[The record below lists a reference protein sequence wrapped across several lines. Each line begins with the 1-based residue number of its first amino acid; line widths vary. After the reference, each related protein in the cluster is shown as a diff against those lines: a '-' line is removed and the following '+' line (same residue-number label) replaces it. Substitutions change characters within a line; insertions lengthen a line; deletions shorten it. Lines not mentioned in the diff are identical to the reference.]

1 VNSTEKSA
9 LISREDSLLVIID
22 MQERLVP
29 VVTNHEKVVVNTKRL
44 LALADVLRLPVVVTE
59 QEKLGSTIAEIS
71 ENITDF
77 EPISKLSFNC
87 FSCEAFAQRVGEVR
101 RNTLIICGI
110 EAHICVTQTALRAYP
125 QFRVHVVSD
134 AISSRSPD
142 NVSVAI
148 ERMAASGVTIT
159 STEMVIYELLQKA
172 GTEEFK
178 RMLPHVK

>member
-1 VNSTEKSA
+1 MNNTDKSA
-9 LISREDSLLVIID
+9 LISREDSLIVIID
-22 MQERLVP
+22 VQERLVP
-29 VVTNHEKVVVNTKRL
+29 AMSHHEKVVANTKRL
-44 LALADVLRLPVVVTE
+44 LVLADVLRLPVVVTE
-59 QEKLGSTIAEIS
+59 QEKLGTTIAEIS
-71 ENITDF
+71 TNITDF
-77 EPISKLSFNC
+77 QPISKLSFDC
-87 FSCEAFAQRVGEVR
+87 FSCEAFARRVGKFR

-110 EAHICVTQTALRAYP
+110 EAHICVAQTALRAYP

-142 NVSVAI
+142 NVIVAVK
-148 ERMAASGVTIT
+148 RMAASGVTIT